1 MWSCNLRE
9 FVNYRHPD
17 PRRVWKVGS
26 ELQSL
31 PPFPLHPVH
40 PVHPLHPL
48 LNSFW
53 LQNGVNTIKNG
64 SDPPPKASLFP
75 SWPQPGPEQA
85 QGIDKGR
92 QRAPEASKS
101 EPKGIQWHAKVGQRE
116 GWEHP
121 NSTVRQK
128 QTQKRREEQQNKIY
142 TQTPDQPPKRPML
155 KIALKNI
162 YIYNYLIYHHLKIL
176 KKNTI
181 K

>member
-1 MWSCNLRE
+1 MRE

-31 PPFPLHPVH
+31 PPFPLHPV
-40 PVHPLHPL
+40 

-53 LQNGVNTIKNG
+53 LQNAVYTIKNG
-64 SDPPPKASLFP
+64 SDPPPKASIFP

-116 GWEHP
+116 P
-121 NSTVRQK
+121 NKTRYIPKLPINRPSGRCYV
-128 QTQKRREEQQNKIY
+128 NKV
-142 TQTPDQPPKRPML
+142 ML
-155 KIALKNI
+155 IFRKNQ
-162 YIYNYLIYHHLKIL
+162 YFNLCVNFSKKTYLYKFI
-176 KKNTI
+176 
-181 K
+181 